1 MVPAHSQGIPLRHPM
16 HVSVITVIRW
26 LFQSL
31 RMYNIFSVIVDGRD
45 VVLEK
50 ENQEF
55 GPMQVN
61 MHYEIRRWM
70 GVQWYF
76 PNLVYR

>member
-1 MVPAHSQGIPLRHPM
+1 M
-16 HVSVITVIRW
+16 HVSAITVILW

-31 RMYNIFSVIVDGRD
+31 RMYNVFSVIVDGRGI
-45 VVLEK
+45 VLGK

-55 GPMQVN
+55 EPMQVN

-76 PNLVYR
+76 LNLVYR

>member
-1 MVPAHSQGIPLRHPM
+1 M
-16 HVSVITVIRW
+16 HVSAIAVIRW

-31 RMYNIFSVIVDGRD
+31 RMYNVFSVIVDGRGI
-45 VVLEK
+45 VLEK

-61 MHYEIRRWM
+61 MHYGIRRWM

-76 PNLVYR
+76 LNLVSR